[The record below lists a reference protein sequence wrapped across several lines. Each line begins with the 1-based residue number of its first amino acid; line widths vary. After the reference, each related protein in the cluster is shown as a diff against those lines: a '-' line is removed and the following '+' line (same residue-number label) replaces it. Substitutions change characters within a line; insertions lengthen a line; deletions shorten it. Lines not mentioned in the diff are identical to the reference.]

1 MKLYYDGIGYPC
13 KLKSEMKGNTT
24 WYSMEPVSIK
34 ITFPKYIYDKILL
47 DIKLDNYT
55 RRNKK
60 FELCK
65 HHCENK
71 TLQDIFRFKL
81 LIQKGEL
88 SRNKDNWNKHSQVV
102 QNEFWELETYL
113 DGLTITSKFRN
124 GDVTAKFSLSIFS
137 GIELDKSELR
147 ELILNQFI

>member
-13 KLKSEMKGNTT
+13 KFKSEMKGKNT
-24 WYSMEPVSIK
+24 WYSMEPISIK
-34 ITFPKYIYDKILL
+34 LTFPKYIYDKILL
-47 DIKLDNYT
+47 DIKLDND
-55 RRNKK
+55 N
-60 FELCK
+60 
-65 HHCENK
+65 N

-81 LIQKGEL
+81 LLQKGEL
-88 SRNKDNWNKHSQVV
+88 SRNKDNWNTHSQVV

-137 GIELDKSELR
+137 EMELDKSELR
-147 ELILNQFI
+147 NILLNQLI

>member
-13 KLKSEMKGNTT
+13 KLKSEMKGNNT
-24 WYSMEPVSIK
+24 WYNMEPVK
-34 ITFPKYIYDKILL
+34 VKVTLPKYIYDKILL
-47 DIKLDNYT
+47 DIKLDN
-55 RRNKK
+55 
-60 FELCK
+60 
-65 HHCENK
+65 ENK

-88 SRNKDNWNKHSQVV
+88 SRNKDNWNTHSQVV

-124 GDVTAKFSLSIFS
+124 GDITAKFSLSIFS
-137 GIELDKSELR
+137 EMELDKSELR
-147 ELILNQFI
+147 ELILNQLI

>member
-13 KLKSEMKGNTT
+13 KLKSEMKGSNI
-24 WYSMEPVSIK
+24 WYSMEPISIK
-34 ITFPKYIYDKILL
+34 LTFPKYIYDKILL
-47 DIKLDNYT
+47 DIKLDN
-55 RRNKK
+55 
-60 FELCK
+60 
-65 HHCENK
+65 ENK
-71 TLQDIFRFKL
+71 TLHDIFRFKL

-88 SRNKDNWNKHSQVV
+88 SRNKDNWNTHSQVV

-137 GIELDKSELR
+137 EIELDKSELR
-147 ELILNQFI
+147 ELILNQLI